1 MSRFSS
7 DLPLEVTSGLQRL
20 VSIVD
25 EQRPSGTPAALQV
38 LNFDF
43 SSKSGIDLLR
53 GALGVGGDS
62 EVVIA
67 VSALN
72 IPADEPRQLLVLEKS
87 WRKAGCEIIWVL
99 PPNKSF
105 VINGV
110 YASLDQTA
118 RDRVGDILGW
128 LKSNKSKYTCSNNE
142 GTYQLHSG
150 DDVIDFIGSAA
161 HECAPHVAAGMLVAV
176 GVAHVAM
183 AYPVDSI
190 LAPCWMPP
198 GSIGSCEEASS
209 VPLFDRRRW
218 LEYAGIDI
226 LTLALLISLAWPAFV
241 DDYNEYCSTELSLG
255 RFLAALCCSFKIVS
269 SQLADSPTI
278 QNNVDLSEL
287 NFSAVFEKTAEVAHN
302 HQQGENWK
310 IEPPVDA
317 SSDVK
322 AAFDTTNIVLA
333 IVARDGV
340 KYEEWEGRAIG
351 YHNAA
356 KLQFRSE

>member
-25 EQRPSGTPAALQV
+25 EQRPSGTPAALQA

-43 SSKSGIDLLR
+43 SSISGIDLLR

-67 VSALN
+67 VSALD
-72 IPADEPRQLLVLEKS
+72 IPAADPRQLLVLEKS

-99 PPNKSF
+99 PPDKSF

-209 VPLFDRRRW
+209 VPFF
-218 LEYAGIDI
+218 
-226 LTLALLISLAWPAFV
+226 T
-241 DDYNEYCSTELSLG
+241 
-255 RFLAALCCSFKIVS
+255 
-269 SQLADSPTI
+269 
-278 QNNVDLSEL
+278 
-287 NFSAVFEKTAEVAHN
+287 
-302 HQQGENWK
+302 
-310 IEPPVDA
+310 PPVPIHRRTANKNMMFSKVHLSPID
-317 SSDVK
+317 K
-322 AAFDTTNIVLA
+322 QMPLLF
-333 IVARDGV
+333 
-340 KYEEWEGRAIG
+340 
-351 YHNAA
+351 
-356 KLQFRSE
+356 

>member
-1 MSRFSS
+1 MWRLSS
-7 DLPLEVTSGLQRL
+7 DLPLAITSGLQRL

-72 IPADEPRQLLVLEKS
+72 IPADEPRQILVLEKS

-161 HECAPHVAAGMLVAV
+161 HECAPQGPSRVRSG
-176 GVAHVAM
+176 
-183 AYPVDSI
+183 
-190 LAPCWMPP
+190 
-198 GSIGSCEEASS
+198 
-209 VPLFDRRRW
+209 
-218 LEYAGIDI
+218 
-226 LTLALLISLAWPAFV
+226 TLAH
-241 DDYNEYCSTELSLG
+241 LG
-255 RFLAALCCSFKIVS
+255 RGA
-269 SQLADSPTI
+269 
-278 QNNVDLSEL
+278 
-287 NFSAVFEKTAEVAHN
+287 
-302 HQQGENWK
+302 
-310 IEPPVDA
+310 
-317 SSDVK
+317 
-322 AAFDTTNIVLA
+322 
-333 IVARDGV
+333 ARDLPFGTRTPG
-340 KYEEWEGRAIG
+340 EA
-351 YHNAA
+351 
-356 KLQFRSE
+356 